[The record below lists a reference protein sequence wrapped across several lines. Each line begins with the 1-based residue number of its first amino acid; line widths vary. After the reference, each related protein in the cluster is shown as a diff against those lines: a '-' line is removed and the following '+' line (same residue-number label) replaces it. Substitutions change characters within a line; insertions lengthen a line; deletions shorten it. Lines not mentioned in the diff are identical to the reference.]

1 MNKISYIIL
10 LLIAASLLACGGGNS
25 APSAADISSLE
36 AKYSDAISRPTSTLQ
51 NDELNGIIRELVTAY
66 ESFAKG
72 NHEDPASLG
81 YLYKAAELYE
91 TNLGEPT
98 KAIGIFDEI
107 IDNHAEHERAADALF
122 KKGYIY
128 NNTFGD
134 TARAR
139 VAYQNFISKYP
150 DHPMHKDAVFEI
162 KNLGKSPEEILNEIL
177 EKKAAADSAG
187 VE

>member
-1 MNKISYIIL
+1 MNRISYIIYL
-10 LLIAASLLACGGGNS
+10 FIAASFMACGGGS
-25 APSAADISSLE
+25 SVPTAADISSLE

-51 NDELNGIIRELVTAY
+51 NDDLNGIIRELVTAY
-66 ESFAKG
+66 ESFSKG
-72 NHEDPASLG
+72 NHDDPASLG

-98 KAIGIFDEI
+98 KAIGIFDHI
-107 IDNHAEHERAADALF
+107 IENHGEHDRAADALF

-134 TARAR
+134 TARAH
-139 VAYQNFISKYP
+139 VAYNEFIKNYP
-150 DHPMHKDAVFEI
+150 NHPMHKDAIFEVA
-162 KNLGKSPEEILNEIL
+162 NLGKSPEEILNEIL
-177 EKKAAADSAG
+177 QKKAAADSAV